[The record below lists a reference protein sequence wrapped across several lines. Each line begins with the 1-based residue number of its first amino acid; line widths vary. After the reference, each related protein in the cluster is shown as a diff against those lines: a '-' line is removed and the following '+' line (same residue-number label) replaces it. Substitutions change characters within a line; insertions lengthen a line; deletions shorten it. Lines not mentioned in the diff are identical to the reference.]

1 MATQSVTQSQVRI
14 GWRPYVTTQVVNI
27 IDADATT
34 FITAAGITNLIQA
47 SAINTLVNDLKTYGL
62 WSKMKA
68 IYPFVGGSATSH
80 KFNLKDPRDLNEAYR
95 LTFNGGWTHSSTGA
109 LPNGTTGY
117 ANTFLIPNNNLLLNS
132 VHLSYYSK
140 TDNSISDMLMGSNDN
155 NGYGGY
161 YLLLS
166 TGNFTNNDKI
176 LRSQLNT
183 NGPDFIDGSMTNT
196 QGFLLSNR
204 TSSASVAL
212 FKNASKLITGSKNS
226 IGRSTISMYLG
237 SRNYGGVASNFSNK
251 ESAFATIGDGL
262 TDTEATN
269 FYTAVQKFQTTLG
282 RQIGDPVLAA
292 GQIANLLETYYG
304 SGAAYSTRRIRTT
317 YTGPAL
323 RVRRSSDNTEQDIN
337 FNTNGDLDTT
347 ALISFTGTS
356 NGFITK
362 WYDQSGNS
370 RDLIQATVLKQPQIS
385 MNGVV
390 FTENDKPTIVST
402 GNSLLSM
409 NTWNMPTYGAY
420 SLFLSIRMN
429 VRRAD
434 MFLGHIA
441 NAQLSISRNT
451 SGTNRYY
458 GTADVTVAALPNGN
472 NYITIANVSNSVSA
486 WENGTQ
492 IMNGIASGSDSLLGN
507 PVGINIFDRWATIN
521 PLTAGTAISEL
532 ILYGNDQRTNRSS
545 IESSLISYF
554 NNYSIDSDAQA
565 FITAA
570 AITNTNQQ
578 KSLNT
583 LVKSLKSE
591 GLWTKMKAIYP
602 MVGGSAT
609 SHKFNLKDPRDV
621 DAAFRLLFYGGLTHT
636 GSGVYFNGSN
646 SWCDTRL
653 NAASN
658 LSVTSTHLSFY
669 SATSLNNTYSGGEI
683 GIDGYNSWT
692 TPPQDPN
699 VQLVLRVRSAQS
711 GAPSQFMIGNTSV
724 GYTTTDGYGLTIGS
738 RLGGGST
745 KIYKGYSTSEFALKG
760 NSTTTN
766 TGTMPNYNVAL
777 GKLYNYGE
785 WSSQLCSFASIGD
798 GLTDVEAAKLYGI
811 VQIYQINLGR
821 QV

>member
-1 MATQSVTQSQVRI
+1 MAIQRV
-14 GWRPYVTTQVVNI
+14 GWRPYITTQVA
-27 IDADATT
+27 IDADATA
-34 FITAAGITNLIQA
+34 FIAAAGITNLIQA
-47 SAINTLVNDLKTYGL
+47 SAINMLVNDLKAYGL
-62 WSKMKA
+62 WTKMKA
-68 IYPFVGGSATSH
+68 LYPMVGGTATSH
-80 KFNLKDPRDLNEAYR
+80 KFNLKDPRDLDAAYR
-95 LTFNGGWTHSSTGA
+95 LVFNGGWTHTSTGA

-117 ANTFLIPNNNLLLNS
+117 ADTFFIPSTSLTNNS
-132 VHLSYYSK
+132 SHLSYYSR
-140 TDNSISDMLMGSNDN
+140 TNRGLRNAYTIGSYQ
-155 NGYGGY
+155 G
-161 YLLLS
+161 
-166 TGNFTNNDKI
+166 TPTNNNMD
-176 LRSQLNT
+176 LRFYQNFG
-183 NGPDFIDGSMTNT
+183 NK
-196 QGFLLSNR
+196 
-204 TSSASVAL
+204 TSSAQYDGWDGLDYAGYTPTTTSCFAI
-212 FKNASKLITGSKNS
+212 ASKTALNLNKIYENGILKGTNTYTSTKSLPNVRVLIGAQSSGTA
-226 IGRSTISMYLG
+226 
-237 SRNYGGVASNFSNK
+237 GVSGYDIL

-262 TDTEATN
+262 SDTEAAN
-269 FYTAVQKFQTTLG
+269 FYNSVQKFQTTLG
-282 RQIGDPVLAA
+282 RQIGDPVLTA
-292 GQIANLLETYYG
+292 GQTANLLETYYG
-304 SGAAYSTRRIRTT
+304 AGAAYSTRRIRTT

-323 RVRRSSDNTEQDIN
+323 RVRRSSDNTELDIN
-337 FNTNGDLDTT
+337 FVANGDLDTA
-347 ALISFTGTS
+347 ALLSFTGTS
-356 NGFITK
+356 NGFVAK

-434 MFLGHIA
+434 MFLGHIG

-458 GTADVTVAALPNGN
+458 GSADITVAALPNGN

-492 IMNGIASGSDSLLGN
+492 IMNGVASASDSLLTN
-507 PVGINIFDRWATIN
+507 PTGINIFDRWATIN

-570 AITNTNQQ
+570 SITDTNQQ

-583 LVKSLKSE
+583 LVKSLKSG

-621 DAAFRLLFYGGLTHT
+621 DAAFRLLFYGGLSHT

-658 LSVTSTHLSFY
+658 LSLTSTHLSFY
-669 SATSLNNTYSGGEI
+669 SATSATNTYSGAEI
-683 GIDGYNSWT
+683 GIDGYSSWT

-699 VQLVLRVRSAQS
+699 AQLGLRVRSAQS
-711 GAPSQFMIGNTSV
+711 GSAITTVGNTSV
-724 GYTTTDGYGLTIGS
+724 GYTTNDGYGLTIGS
-738 RLGGGST
+738 RLGSSST

-760 NSTTTN
+760 SSTTTN

-785 WSSQLCSFASIGD
+785 WSNQLCSFASIGD
-798 GLTDVEAAKLYGI
+798 GLTDTEAAKLYGI